1 MMKGKI
7 IEKNDGGYTL
17 RLAKGDRIVM
27 GFVGVFFGIIA
38 LFFLMISLVAF
49 SDGSLWKG
57 LLSLIPVLVFLSL
70 VWLAMH
76 TTWGVT
82 LRVDRAGVHFCRK
95 LGKERHIPWE
105 DVQDWGVA
113 YQDVKGGRTYYLYF
127 ATEVLELAHWGRDK
141 KLPMGTRKA
150 VNINV
155 HPKHLSSLKTSG
167 MIHYCRECLGYR
179 VPMFGGREE
188 RDDLGA

>member
-1 MMKGKI
+1 M
-7 IEKNDGGYTL
+7 TVL
-17 RLAKGDRIVM
+17 R
-27 GFVGVFFGIIA
+27 

-49 SDGSLWKG
+49 SEGSLWKG

-70 VWLAMH
+70 VWLAMY
-76 TTWGVT
+76 TTWGVM

-127 ATEVLELAHWGRDK
+127 ATEVLALAHWGRDK

-155 HPKHLSSLKTSG
+155 HPKHLFSLKTSG
-167 MIHYCRECLGYR
+167 MIHYCRECLDYR

>member
-1 MMKGKI
+1 MKNKI

-17 RLAKGDRIVM
+17 RPAKGTRVVM
-27 GFVGVFFGIIA
+27 GFVGVFFGMGDLLFLIIA
-38 LFFLMISLVAF
+38 VVAF
-49 SDGSLWKG
+49 SEGSFGQAIPG
-57 LLSLIPVLVFLSL
+57 LLLTLAFFALMWVSLYTS
-70 VWLAMH
+70 
-76 TTWGVT
+76 WGVM

-95 LGKERHIPWE
+95 LCKERHIPWE

-127 ATEVLELAHWGRDK
+127 AIEVLELAHWGRDK

-155 HPKHLSSLKTSG
+155 HPKHLSSLKSSG
-167 MIHYCRECLGYR
+167 MIHYCRECLDYR

>member
-1 MMKGKI
+1 MKNKI
-7 IEKNDGGYTL
+7 IEKTDGGYTL
-17 RLAKGDRIVM
+17 RPAKGDRIVM

-70 VWLAMH
+70 VWLAMY
-76 TTWGVT
+76 TSWGVT

-167 MIHYCRECLGYR
+167 MIHYCRECLDYR